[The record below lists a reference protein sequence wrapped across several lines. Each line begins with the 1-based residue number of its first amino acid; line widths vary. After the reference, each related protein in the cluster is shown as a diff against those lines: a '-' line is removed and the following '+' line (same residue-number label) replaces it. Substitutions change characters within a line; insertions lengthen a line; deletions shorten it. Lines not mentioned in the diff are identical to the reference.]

1 MTRSRQLR
9 VLAILAVATLL
20 LLALLH
26 VFKPTVDGV
35 TIRNAELHI
44 PMDRLQ
50 QAERDPFLR
59 WLAIDTVFAV
69 IYTVLFTWGLRW
81 LARTTRRRWLKILG
95 RGLSWLVAY
104 AIVFDLA
111 ENLILWV
118 SVLIDAHDISPWLSS
133 LVKLKW
139 LSLYVFFGY
148 VILWLIVHFRPPR
161 TIHKKITS
169 RAGIPGQASV

>member
-9 VLAILAVATLL
+9 VLAMLVGATLL
-20 LLALLH
+20 LLALLC
-26 VFKPTVDGV
+26 VLKPTVDGEAL
-35 TIRNAELHI
+35 RNAELRI

-50 QAERDPFLR
+50 HAERDPFLR

-81 LARTTRRRWLKILG
+81 LARATRRRWLKIWG

-104 AIVFDLA
+104 AIVFDLV

-139 LSLYVFFGY
+139 LSAEVFSGY
-148 VILWLIVHFRPPR
+148 LMLWLIVHFCPPR
-161 TIHKKITS
+161 TIHKKITNK
-169 RAGIPGQASV
+169 AGMPGQASV